1 MPSSCSFSAGKR
13 SEPCIATVQHWWKC
27 RYSYAEGKDAFVG
40 QRSRWAGSSA
50 MQCAIRAA
58 PSLAQWASVKDRHPL
73 NKHHAAIPAAGPD
86 AAQAASAPAAQ
97 LDALRSE
104 LEAGLSELVQGH
116 LALVDGLAADAL
128 SSGAAGQVRSIVS
141 RTAASD
147 PRLGA
152 CNNIPNQILGG
163 HILGGHIKE
172 SKTAEK
178 W

>member
-1 MPSSCSFSAGKR
+1 MGGLIRYPLCHSGCTKFSTMGV
-13 SEPCIATVQHWWKC
+13 S
-27 RYSYAEGKDAFVG
+27 
-40 QRSRWAGSSA
+40 QRSTSIPKKLSNL
-50 MQCAIRAA
+50 
-58 PSLAQWASVKDRHPL
+58 P
-73 NKHHAAIPAAGPD
+73 HAANFAAGPD

-141 RTAASD
+141 CTAASD

-152 CNNIPNQILGG
+152 CNNIPKQILGG

-172 SKTAEK
+172 SITAEK